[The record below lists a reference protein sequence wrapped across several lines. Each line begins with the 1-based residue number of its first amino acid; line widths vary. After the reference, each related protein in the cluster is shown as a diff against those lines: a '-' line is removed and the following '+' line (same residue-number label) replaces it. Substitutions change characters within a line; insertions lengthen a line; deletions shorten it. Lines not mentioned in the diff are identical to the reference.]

1 MEEDLKKKIDAYIN
15 ENKGK
20 RKFAQSVELA
30 VNFKGVDFSKP
41 ANRLNLAIALPNGK
55 GKGGGV
61 AVFADSPDIV
71 DKANTLGVKVIKS
84 PELASISA
92 DASKQHELLS
102 YELIAQ
108 PSLMPQI
115 AKALGQFL
123 GPRNKMPKPIV
134 GTSIDDMVKNVSKS
148 IYIRSKGKYL
158 PTVHCMVGTEKMS
171 TDQIT
176 ENVDAVIN
184 TLAKQLGKHTL
195 RSIYMKLTMS
205 TPIKIL

>member
-30 VNFKGVDFSKP
+30 VNFRGVDFSKP

-61 AVFADSPDIV
+61 TVFADSPDIV
-71 DKANTLGVKVIKS
+71 NKASAIGVKVIKS
-84 PELASISA
+84 AELTTLAS
-92 DASKQHELLS
+92 DASKQHELLN

-123 GPRNKMPKPIV
+123 GPRNKMPKPII
-134 GTSIDDMVKNVSKS
+134 GTSLDDMVKNVGKS

-158 PTVHCMVGTEKMS
+158 PTVHCMVGTEKMD
-171 TDQIT
+171 TNQIT
-176 ENVDAVIN
+176 ENIDAVLDAL
-184 TLAKQLGKHTL
+184 TKQLGKHTL
-195 RSIYMKLTMS
+195 RSIYLKLTMS

>member
-20 RKFAQSVELA
+20 RKFVQSVELA
-30 VNFKGVDFSKP
+30 VNFRGVDFSKP

-55 GKGGGV
+55 GKGGSV

-71 DKANTLGVKVIKS
+71 NKANELGAKVIKS
-84 PELASISA
+84 SDLASITA
-92 DASKQHELLS
+92 DASKQHELLG

-115 AKALGQFL
+115 AKSLGQFL
-123 GPRNKMPKPIV
+123 GPRNKMPKPII
-134 GTSIDDMVKNVSKS
+134 GTSLDDIIKNVSKS
-148 IYIRSKGKYL
+148 IYVRSKGKYL

-176 ENVDAVIN
+176 ENIDAVLT
-184 TLAKQLGKHTL
+184 TLTKQLGKHTL

-205 TPIKIL
+205 TPVKIQ

>member
-1 MEEDLKKKIDAYIN
+1 MEEDLKKRVDAYIN

-20 RKFAQSVELA
+20 RKFTQSVELA
-30 VNFKGVDFSKP
+30 VNFKEVDFSKP

-55 GKGGGV
+55 GKGGLV
-61 AVFADSPDIV
+61 VVFADSPDII
-71 DKANTLGVKVIKS
+71 DKVNALGIKAIKS
-84 PELASISA
+84 SELAEVA
-92 DASKQHELLS
+92 ANASKLHELLG

-123 GPRNKMPKPIV
+123 GPRNKMPKPII
-134 GTSIDDMVKNVSKS
+134 GTSLEEMVKNVSKS
-148 IYIRSKGKYL
+148 IYIRNKGKYL
-158 PTVHCMVGTEKMS
+158 PTVHCMVGTEKMD

-176 ENVDAVIN
+176 ENIDAVLN
-184 TLAKQLGKHTL
+184 ALVKQLGKHTL

-205 TPIKIL
+205 APIKIL